1 MLIRDVPIFE
11 RPEEKALREGIENLN
26 NQELIALILRTGSKN
41 KSVLDLSLE
50 VLKLFHDDCL
60 SLESLLK
67 IQGINKVKAIKLL
80 SVFEFSKRINKTM
93 KDKVIFS
100 SPVAVYN
107 YYKNYMNDTIQEKFL
122 VLYLDIKNSLIQEKI
137 LFKGSNDSMVIDPKL
152 IFNYGIK
159 IGASKIICLHN
170 HPSLNTNPSKEDIN
184 TTLRIKE
191 IGTLVNIVL
200 LDHLI
205 IGNGFYS
212 FKENDIIWHIFHF
225 LFYKIGWGE
234 MMKNTIRVKSMA
246 GYLNFICDEKSSFP
260 VLIGDLRERLEVIEQ
275 KKIKDIPCVI
285 WLEGRELSES
295 ERLELRDTF
304 QSFGINDFKSI
315 N

>member
-212 FKENDIIWHIFHF
+212 FKENDII
-225 LFYKIGWGE
+225 
-234 MMKNTIRVKSMA
+234 
-246 GYLNFICDEKSSFP
+246 
-260 VLIGDLRERLEVIEQ
+260 
-275 KKIKDIPCVI
+275 
-285 WLEGRELSES
+285 
-295 ERLELRDTF
+295 
-304 QSFGINDFKSI
+304 
-315 N
+315 